1 MSWFNEQ
8 ICIKASDTV
17 SRQSC
22 DSNYHKVFITQCN
35 YIIQKHISVLLFD
48 MNSNLNVLIIKPVD
62 DVVSVHL
69 YTLKAIKTKKQAC

>member
-1 MSWFNEQ
+1 
-8 ICIKASDTV
+8 
-17 SRQSC
+17 
-22 DSNYHKVFITQCN
+22 
-35 YIIQKHISVLLFD
+35 